1 MNMLTFVKKVMYLKE
16 NKINKN
22 VLNVRQIQI
31 KEWKE
36 TRIKKRKEDKILNDF
51 YA

>member
-31 KEWKE
+31 KE
-36 TRIKKRKEDKILNDF
+36 
-51 YA
+51 